1 MQILF
6 KHLSPMNI
14 PTLPLNFL
22 LDPASVQE
30 KHSRP
35 TRAGSGLYEDLP
47 VLTLPVSSFSSSMIV
62 CVCVWVVGGWLKGK
76 WQRLGHEQGS
86 VSRLAF
92 SFAKLLQFSI
102 KAIHTCMWWWICL
115 YPPCIFVRVLPVRV
129 FPIFHIKWK
138 IFFMWPLLVFPPMRN
153 GFFTRTPSKKA
164 AHYSAISA
172 NVFTSNSISGRHVC
186 TLVTSK
192 LCTHFPQ
199 IAWHFHLLAGKLFAF
214 EKP

>member
-6 KHLSPMNI
+6 RHLSPMNI

-86 VSRLAF
+86 VSRLALF
-92 SFAKLLQFSI
+92 VACPMLGFLCALPCRHAIGGCKSGDGNGCGQERMHGHSRIRAAGWGWGCGTASCKTHIDLLGHEGAS
-102 KAIHTCMWWWICL
+102 
-115 YPPCIFVRVLPVRV
+115 
-129 FPIFHIKWK
+129 
-138 IFFMWPLLVFPPMRN
+138 
-153 GFFTRTPSKKA
+153 
-164 AHYSAISA
+164 
-172 NVFTSNSISGRHVC
+172 
-186 TLVTSK
+186 
-192 LCTHFPQ
+192 
-199 IAWHFHLLAGKLFAF
+199 
-214 EKP
+214 